1 MIKYNLKCSNKHEFE
16 SWFSDSKEFEKL
28 NKRKLL
34 ECIFCSSKNI
44 QKSLM
49 APRVLN
55 SKKSFELNNPNKDE
69 YLKVKND
76 LLRFRKYVEK
86 NFEFVGDKFAD
97 KVRQV
102 YYDKNTKKNI
112 YGTTTSKEREELR
125 EEGINLISVPWVEKD
140 N

>member
-1 MIKYNLKCSNKHEFE
+1 
-16 SWFSDSKEFEKL
+16 
-28 NKRKLL
+28 
-34 ECIFCSSKNI
+34 
-44 QKSLM
+44 M
-49 APRVLN
+49 APRVLS
-55 SKKSFELNNPNKDE
+55 SKKSFELNNPNKNE

-76 LLRFRKYVEK
+76 LLRLRKYVEK
-86 NFEFVGDKFAD
+86 NFEFVGDKFAN

>member
-34 ECIFCSSKNI
+34 ECIFCGSKNI

-49 APRVLN
+49 APRVLS
-55 SKKSFELNNPNKDE
+55 SKKNFELNNPNKDE

-76 LLRFRKYVEK
+76 LLELRKYVEK

>member
-49 APRVLN
+49 APRVLS

-76 LLRFRKYVEK
+76 LLKLRNYVEK

>member
-1 MIKYNLKCSNKHEFE
+1 MYFLQFKKYSKVSYGTE
-16 SWFSDSKEFEKL
+16 SFKFK
-28 NKRKLL
+28 
-34 ECIFCSSKNI
+34 KN
-44 QKSLM
+44 
-49 APRVLN
+49 
-55 SKKSFELNNPNKDE
+55 FELNNPNKDE

-76 LLRFRKYVEK
+76 LLELRKYVEK
-86 NFEFVGDKFAD
+86 NFEFVGDKFAS

-102 YYDKNTKKNI
+102 YYDKNTKKKI

>member
-1 MIKYNLKCSNKHEFE
+1 
-16 SWFSDSKEFEKL
+16 
-28 NKRKLL
+28 
-34 ECIFCSSKNI
+34 
-44 QKSLM
+44 M
-49 APRVLN
+49 APRVLS
-55 SKKSFELNNPNKDE
+55 SKKSFELNNPNKNE

-76 LLRFRKYVEK
+76 LLRLRKYVEK

>member
-1 MIKYNLKCSNKHEFE
+1 
-16 SWFSDSKEFEKL
+16 
-28 NKRKLL
+28 
-34 ECIFCSSKNI
+34 
-44 QKSLM
+44 M

>member
-1 MIKYNLKCSNKHEFE
+1 
-16 SWFSDSKEFEKL
+16 
-28 NKRKLL
+28 
-34 ECIFCSSKNI
+34 
-44 QKSLM
+44 M

-55 SKKSFELNNPNKDE
+55 SKSFELNNPNKDE

>member
-49 APRVLN
+49 APRVLS
-55 SKKSFELNNPNKDE
+55 SKKS
-69 YLKVKND
+69 
-76 LLRFRKYVEK
+76 
-86 NFEFVGDKFAD
+86 FEFVGDKFAN

>member
-28 NKRKLL
+28 NKKKLL

-44 QKSLM
+44 QKSVM
-49 APRVLN
+49 APRVLS
-55 SKKSFELNNPNKDE
+55 SKKNFELNNPNKDE

-76 LLRFRKYVEK
+76 LLELRKYVEK
-86 NFEFVGDKFAD
+86 NFEFVGDKFAS

-102 YYDKNTKKNI
+102 YYDKNTKKKI

>member
-1 MIKYNLKCSNKHEFE
+1 
-16 SWFSDSKEFEKL
+16 
-28 NKRKLL
+28 
-34 ECIFCSSKNI
+34 
-44 QKSLM
+44 M

-102 YYDKNTKKNI
+102 YYDKNTKQNI

>member
-1 MIKYNLKCSNKHEFE
+1 
-16 SWFSDSKEFEKL
+16 
-28 NKRKLL
+28 
-34 ECIFCSSKNI
+34 
-44 QKSLM
+44 M
-49 APRVLN
+49 APRVLS

-76 LLRFRKYVEK
+76 LLKLRNYVEK

>member
-76 LLRFRKYVEK
+76 LLKLRNYVEK